1 MVSLYVGSTCEY
13 SGKTLVCIGLG
24 KRFQSDGISVAYFK
38 PLGRLPVRVG
48 KVLADQDGVS
58 MEEIL
63 GLRDPLDLVCPV
75 VLTQDLTIQ
84 AYTKKIKSFEKK
96 VMEAY
101 DKITKGRDLVLIG
114 GGGNLDEGSFLGIPG
129 KKLIKKMK
137 AKAILVDKCET
148 DISVDPILAASE
160 VLGDNFI
167 GVVLNCVASDRID
180 YFRRRIIPFLNREGI
195 EVLGMIPQDT
205 ILNAISIGEL
215 CDNLG
220 GEILCCDDKVDEL
233 VEHFMI
239 GAMNVEGALRYFRKV
254 RNKAVITGGD
264 RADIQLAALETS
276 TRCIVLTGNLFPND
290 IIVSRAEEREVA
302 MIVVKDDTLTTVEKI
317 ENLLKRLR
325 VSGKRKVARAVELV
339 NKEINFPSLYK
350 KLGISEK

>member
-1 MVSLYVGSTCEY
+1 MVSLYIGSTCEY

-48 KVLADQDGVS
+48 KVLTDQDGVA

-84 AYTKKIKSFEKK
+84 AYTRKIKSIEKK
-96 VMEAY
+96 VMDAY
-101 DKITKGRDLVLIG
+101 TKITRDRDLVLIG

-137 AKAILVDKCET
+137 AKAMLVDKCET
-148 DISVDPILAASE
+148 DILVDPILAASE
-160 VLGDNFI
+160 VLGDNLI
-167 GVVLNCVASDRID
+167 GVVLNRIAPAKVD
-180 YFRRRIIPFLNREGI
+180 YFRRRIVPFLNREGI
-195 EVLGMIPQDT
+195 KVLGMIPQDT

-215 CDNLG
+215 RDNLG
-220 GEILCCDDKVDEL
+220 GEILCCDDKMDEL

-264 RADIQLAALETS
+264 RPDIQLAALETA
-276 TRCIVLTGNLFPND
+276 TRCIVLTGNLVPND
-290 IIVSRAEEREVA
+290 IIVSRAEEREVP
-302 MIVVKDDTLTTVEKI
+302 MIVVKEDTLTTVEKI
-317 ENLLKRLR
+317 ENLLRRLR
-325 VSGKRKVARAVELV
+325 VSGRRKVARAVELV
-339 NKEINFPSLYK
+339 NQEIDFRSLYD
-350 KLGISEK
+350 KLGIAAK

>member
-48 KVLADQDGVS
+48 KVLTDQDGVA

-84 AYTKKIKSFEKK
+84 AYTRKIKNIEKK
-96 VMEAY
+96 VIEAY
-101 DKITKGRDLVLIG
+101 SKISKGRDLVLIG
-114 GGGNLDEGSFLGIPG
+114 GGGNLDDGSFLGIPG

-137 AKAILVDKCET
+137 AKAMLVDKCET
-148 DISVDPILAASE
+148 DILVDPILAARE
-160 VLGDNFI
+160 VLGDSFI
-167 GVVLNCVASDRID
+167 GVVLNCVPLERID
-180 YFRRRIIPFLNREGI
+180 YFKRRIVPFLKREGI
-195 EVLGMIPQDT
+195 EVLAMIPQDT

-220 GEILCCDDKVDEL
+220 AEILCCDEKMDEL

-264 RADIQLAALETS
+264 RPDIQLAALETS
-276 TRCIVLTGNLFPND
+276 TRCIVLTGNLVPND
-290 IIVSRAEEREVA
+290 IIVSRAEEREVP
-302 MIVVKDDTLTTVEKI
+302 MIVVKEDTLTTVEKI
-317 ENLLKRLR
+317 ESLLRRLR
-325 VSGKRKVARAVELV
+325 VSGRRKVARAVELV
-339 NKEINFPSLYK
+339 NREIDFHSLYD
-350 KLGISEK
+350 KLGITAK

>member
-1 MVSLYVGSTCEY
+1 MVALYVGSTCEY
-13 SGKTLVCIGLG
+13 SGKTLLCIGLG
-24 KRFQSDGISVAYFK
+24 KKFQSDGISVAYFK

-58 MEEIL
+58 LEEIL

-75 VLTQDLTIQ
+75 VLTQDLIIQ
-84 AYTKKIKSFEKK
+84 AYTRRLVSLEKKI
-96 VMEAY
+96 MEAY
-101 DKITKGRDLVLIG
+101 SKIAKGRDLVLIG
-114 GGGNLDEGSFLGIPG
+114 GGSNLEEGSFLGIPG
-129 KKLIKKMK
+129 GRLIKKMK
-137 AKAILVDKCET
+137 AKTILVTKCET
-148 DISVDPILAASE
+148 DVLVDPILAARE
-160 VLGDNFI
+160 FLGENFI
-167 GVVLNCVASDRID
+167 GAVLNCVASDKID
-180 YFRRRIIPFLNREGI
+180 YFRRRILPFLKREGI

-205 ILNAISIGEL
+205 ILNAISVGEL

-220 GEILCCDDKVDEL
+220 GEILCCDDRVDEL

-264 RADIQLAALETS
+264 RPDIQLAALETS
-276 TRCIVLTGNLFPND
+276 TKCIILTGNLFPSD
-290 IIVSRAEEREVA
+290 IIVSRAEEREVP
-302 MIVVKDDTLTTVEKI
+302 MIAVKEDTLTTVEKI

-339 NKEINFPSLYK
+339 NREIDFRSLYE
-350 KLGISEK
+350 KLGISAK

>member
-24 KRFQSDGISVAYFK
+24 KRFQSDGISVGYFK

-48 KVLADQDGVS
+48 KVLADQDGVA

-84 AYTKKIKSFEKK
+84 AYTGKIRSIQKK
-96 VMEAY
+96 VMDAY
-101 DKITKGRDLVLIG
+101 SKITRNRDLVLIG
-114 GGGNLDEGSFLGIPG
+114 GGGNLHEGSLLGIPG

-137 AKAILVDKCET
+137 AKAILIDRCET
-148 DISVDPILAASE
+148 DILVDPILAASE
-160 VLGDNFI
+160 ILGDNFI
-167 GVVLNCVASDRID
+167 GVVLNRIAVD
-180 YFRRRIIPFLNREGI
+180 KLEYFKRRIVPFLNRERI

-205 ILNAISIGEL
+205 TLNAISIGEL
-215 CDNLG
+215 RDNLG
-220 GEILCCDDKVDEL
+220 GEILCCDDKMDEL

-264 RADIQLAALETS
+264 RPDIQLAALETS
-276 TRCIVLTGNLFPND
+276 TRCIVLTGSLFPND
-290 IIVSRAEEREVA
+290 IIVSRAEEREVP
-302 MIVVKDDTLTTVEKI
+302 MMVVKEDTLTTVEKI
-317 ENLLKRLR
+317 EDLLRRLR
-325 VSGKRKVARAVELV
+325 VSGKKKVARAAELV
-339 NKEINFPSLYK
+339 NREINFRSLYRR
-350 KLGISEK
+350 LGMSTK

>member
-38 PLGRLPVRVG
+38 PVGRLPVRMG
-48 KVLADQDGVS
+48 RVLADQDAVS

-63 GLRDPLDLVCPV
+63 GLRDSLELVCPV

-84 AYTKKIKSFEKK
+84 AYTKKIKSMEKK
-96 VMEAY
+96 VIEAY
-101 DKITKGRDLVLIG
+101 SKISKGRDLVLIG
-114 GGGNLDEGSFLGIPG
+114 GGSNLQEGTFLGIPAR
-129 KKLIKKMK
+129 KLIKGMK

-148 DISVDPILAASE
+148 DILVDPILAASD
-160 VLGDNFI
+160 VLEDSFM
-167 GVVLNCVASDRID
+167 GVVLNRVALDRID
-180 YFRRRIIPFLNREGI
+180 YFKRRIVPFLKREGI

-205 ILNAISIGEL
+205 LLNAISIGEL
-215 CDNLG
+215 CDNLA

-254 RNKAVITGGD
+254 QNKAVITGGD
-264 RADIQLAALETS
+264 RPDIQLAALETS
-276 TRCIVLTGNLFPND
+276 TRCIILTGNLFPSD
-290 IIVSRAEEREVA
+290 IIISRAEERDVP
-302 MIVVKDDTLTTVEKI
+302 MIVVKDDTLTAVEKI
-317 ENLLKRLR
+317 ESLLRRLR
-325 VSGKRKVARAVELV
+325 VSGKKKVARAVELV
-339 NKEINFPSLYK
+339 NQEINFRSLYD
-350 KLGISEK
+350 KLGISSK